1 MLLTPH
7 EQLIHAMAIG
17 VRKQQFT
24 RIRRHAVFDETL
36 PPSDHEIADARAALA
51 VVRDALAV
59 VTPEMMKK
67 FAIGEKPHDHFLS
80 KAIFEAMIQASALT
94 PDKQASHP

>member
-1 MLLTPH
+1 MTQH

-17 VRKQQFT
+17 VRKQQFA

-59 VTPEMMKK
+59 VTPEMMK

-80 KAIFEAMIQASALT
+80 KAIFEAMLQASAIT
-94 PDKQASHP
+94 PDKTEAAL